1 MGEGLIA
8 TGAPPR
14 GRDGSPWKQ
23 PTPATAFSFSSTTAL
38 NRRLT
43 CRPCVRPFLIIQ
55 SFISSSLDLPFPPLP
70 PYGALT
76 LAPLVSEEPVPVRR
90 RGSPRL
96 PNKAQSSLTWRCK
109 SGPKTLPSPGRGWGA
124 SLVMGGGEGHVVL
137 YPSAGVMAVIT
148 GRPPVMDTLYYSPY
162 CSRSCY
168 RLYCHLQRPLLP
180 SPPLPLP
187 LCLLLREETLFI
199 QLSSAIV
206 ILFIA

>member
-1 MGEGLIA
+1 MTSTKSRRRIGGRGDRGRAKAKAREKMGEGLIA
-8 TGAPPR
+8 TGVPPR

-124 SLVMGGGEGHVVL
+124 SLVMGGR
-137 YPSAGVMAVIT
+137 VMWSYI
-148 GRPPVMDTLYYSPY
+148 
-162 CSRSCY
+162 
-168 RLYCHLQRPLLP
+168 
-180 SPPLPLP
+180 LPLALWP
-187 LCLLLREETLFI
+187 SLLGGPP
-199 QLSSAIV
+199 
-206 ILFIA
+206 